1 MASHHARPFA
11 PTRPGLPSPPVR
23 RRSRQRWHRPSPDAS
38 ATPSATPTG
47 ADEGGHL
54 TEAHLVH
61 SMGNE
66 AEEGYEGWAVAT
78 ATPTTE
84 SEKEKEKEATATAA
98 KTTRAAEAAKA
109 SGPTSIIQ
117 LRSQWEL
124 SQSLRHL
131 DPSRPVFDAEAR
143 VESWQRRRQH
153 PETVTDEREREGPQ
167 RERRLGPPNS
177 NHSLPPLSPVKFLL
191 GNSPEVRERPTSA
204 VIGLRTPSPQ
214 VKSVLRRDCVFE
226 HSMVPQHGDLLAT
239 TYFLSDNL
247 KTCFI

>member
-11 PTRPGLPSPPVR
+11 PTPGLPPVSMTVTR
-23 RRSRQRWHRPSPDAS
+23 RRRPRQRWHRPSPDAS

-66 AEEGYEGWAVAT
+66 VEEGYEWLGRRTSWAVAIT
-78 ATPTTE
+78 TPTTE

-98 KTTRAAEAAKA
+98 KTTRAAEAAEA
-109 SGPTSIIQ
+109 SGPTSVIQ

-167 RERRLGPPNS
+167 RERRLGPPRS

-214 VKSVLRRDCVFE
+214 VKRTAKGLC
-226 HSMVPQHGDLLAT
+226 G
-239 TYFLSDNL
+239 
-247 KTCFI
+247 